1 MIEPG
6 LRGVF
11 AAIRCRQEKG
21 ISQMAVESGH
31 ARCPRCMAWAEYRFL
46 DHGDNKL
53 EYEVK
58 CGACGH
64 VHSEV
69 TVVTTVPT
77 AAA

>member
-1 MIEPG
+1 
-6 LRGVF
+6 
-11 AAIRCRQEKG
+11 
-21 ISQMAVESGH
+21 
-31 ARCPRCMAWAEYRFL
+31 MAWAEYRFL

-58 CGACGH
+58 CDACGH

-69 TVVTTVPT
+69 TVVSSMPI

>member
-1 MIEPG
+1 
-6 LRGVF
+6 
-11 AAIRCRQEKG
+11 
-21 ISQMAVESGH
+21 MAVESGR
-31 ARCPRCMAWAEYRFL
+31 ARCPRCAAWAEYRFL

-69 TVVTTVPT
+69 TVVTSVPT